1 MNINL
6 PSRLVQ
12 FDSWKGPVD
21 PSDTVEGMKFGP
33 LHQAVGKIETL
44 LDLTKVVRLD
54 KIVDRLSFVRV
65 LDGIN
70 EIVVVFVIKGV
81 IVVIY
86 AFVIIAFNLVDFENV
101 ENVDL
106 SVAVG
111 ICRLNIDLGLNWKMG
126 SVSVWSIEVYT
137 LFGLLVP

>member
-1 MNINL
+1 MI
-6 PSRLVQ
+6 
-12 FDSWKGPVD
+12 
-21 PSDTVEGMKFGP
+21 
-33 LHQAVGKIETL
+33 
-44 LDLTKVVRLD
+44 LD
-54 KIVDRLSFVRV
+54 I
-65 LDGIN
+65 

-111 ICRLNIDLGLNWKMG
+111 ICRLNIDLNLN
-126 SVSVWSIEVYT
+126 
-137 LFGLLVP
+137 